1 LTEIKIGTSGYTYSW
16 NKGKPSPFKWYINQG
31 FNSVEI
37 NASYYRFPMES
48 WINTWLSA
56 APDYFTFSI
65 KVNRYITDY
74 TQLKGE
80 RALQLWNKF
89 SKTLYKIH
97 DNIDFWLFKMPP
109 SFKYTLENLETVSK
123 FFSAI
128 KLNSNNNNKAVIE
141 FRDKS
146 WWKVIDKIENIGI
159 VFCSVDAP
167 GLPRTRI
174 VTNKAMYLRI
184 HGYRKWYRYI
194 YSETELNI
202 ILTSIKKLNA
212 DKKAIYLNNDHGMLE
227 NGLYLLKNV
236 RL

>member
-1 LTEIKIGTSGYTYSW
+1 
-16 NKGKPSPFKWYINQG
+16 
-31 FNSVEI
+31 
-37 NASYYRFPMES
+37 
-48 WINTWLSA
+48 
-56 APDYFTFSI
+56 
-65 KVNRYITDY
+65 
-74 TQLKGE
+74 
-80 RALQLWNKF
+80 
-89 SKTLYKIH
+89 
-97 DNIDFWLFKMPP
+97 MPP
-109 SFKYTLENLETVSK
+109 SFKYTSENLETVSK

-128 KLNSNNNNKAVIE
+128 KLNSNHKAVIE